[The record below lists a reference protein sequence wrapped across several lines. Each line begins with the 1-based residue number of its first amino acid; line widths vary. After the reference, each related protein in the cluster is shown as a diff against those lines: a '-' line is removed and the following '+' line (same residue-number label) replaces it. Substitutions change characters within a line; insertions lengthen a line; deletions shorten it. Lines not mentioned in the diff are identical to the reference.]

1 MPGTGAGLVVLKR
14 VDEALRDGD
23 NIYAVIKGFAVN
35 NDGSEKISYTAPSVD
50 AQARAIAQAQ
60 RLAGVA
66 PQDITY
72 VEAHGTGTRLGDP
85 VEFSALSRAFA
96 VAPQKQYC
104 ALGSVKTNIGHL
116 DTAAGVTGLI
126 KTALAVQ
133 QGKFPP
139 RCTLNGPMHRSI

>member
-60 RLAGVA
+60 RLAGLT

-85 VEFSALSRAFA
+85 VEFSALSQAFA
-96 VAPQKQYC
+96 GASQKPSLC
-104 ALGSVKTNIGHL
+104 GRVTKAVLC
-116 DTAAGVTGLI
+116 AGVGNKSSTVRWG
-126 KTALAVQ
+126 
-133 QGKFPP
+133 
-139 RCTLNGPMHRSI
+139 R

>member
-1 MPGTGAGLVVLKR
+1 MCARHRRGLVVLKR

-60 RLAGVA
+60 RLAGLT

-72 VEAHGTGTRLGDP
+72 GSPRY
-85 VEFSALSRAFA
+85 RYAF
-96 VAPQKQYC
+96 
-104 ALGSVKTNIGHL
+104 G
-116 DTAAGVTGLI
+116 
-126 KTALAVQ
+126 
-133 QGKFPP
+133 
-139 RCTLNGPMHRSI
+139 RSG